1 MAESIRQRP
10 FGFPRVPA
18 GAGAFSRRVFGSR
31 LAQIGA
37 VILGIHLAVALAGI
51 VWNPDA
57 TRLVGTIRADPSW
70 VHPFGTDH
78 LGRDVFARVVSGSAA
93 LIGVS
98 AAAAITSVAL
108 GATIG
113 ALVSYRG
120 GWLDQIVMRGVDIM
134 LSFPIILV
142 ALLGASLLPSGYLS
156 LYIVVSAVL
165 AWPAIRVA
173 RAVFADVL
181 SRDYITA
188 AVLRGES
195 VASVVTREALPNAT
209 GPLLVEFALRWNFA
223 VILIASLSFL
233 GVGVQPPTPDW
244 GLMLFEAR
252 NELLITPW
260 VAIAPALAL
269 ASLAIAINFVAD
281 GLAAA
286 FAQRTS
292 VARADR

>member
-1 MAESIRQRP
+1 
-10 FGFPRVPA
+10 
-18 GAGAFSRRVFGSR
+18 
-31 LAQIGA
+31 
-37 VILGIHLAVALAGI
+37 
-51 VWNPDA
+51 
-57 TRLVGTIRADPSW
+57 
-70 VHPFGTDH
+70 
-78 LGRDVFARVVSGSAA
+78 
-93 LIGVS
+93 
-98 AAAAITSVAL
+98 
-108 GATIG
+108 
-113 ALVSYRG
+113 
-120 GWLDQIVMRGVDIM
+120 VDIM